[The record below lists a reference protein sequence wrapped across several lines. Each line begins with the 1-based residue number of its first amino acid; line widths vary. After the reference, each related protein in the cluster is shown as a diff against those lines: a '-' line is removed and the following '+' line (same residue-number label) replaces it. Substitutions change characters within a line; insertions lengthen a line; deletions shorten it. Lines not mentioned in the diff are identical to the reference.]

1 MNLSG
6 IISISGFPGLF
17 KIVAQSKNGVIVE
30 SLVDKKR
37 MPAYS
42 RYKISALEDISIFGK
57 ENDVLLSEIL
67 KNVANINNFA
77 PIEITKTEK
86 ELTSFMLSVFPDFDS
101 ERVHTS
107 DIKKLISWYGILLKN
122 DLLKEIEDSKE
133 EIKETKEKTPKASK
147 EAKAISATKTKS
159 APKTAGKTSASK
171 APKTATIRKTGA

>member
-42 RYKISALEDISIFGK
+42 RFKISALEDISIFGK
-57 ENDVLLSEIL
+57 TDDVLLSEIL
-67 KNVANINNFA
+67 KTVAEKNNYGA
-77 PIEITKTEK
+77 LEAIKSDADLTK
-86 ELTSFMLSVFPDFDS
+86 FMLSIFPEFDS

-107 DIKKLISWYGILLKN
+107 DIKKVISWYGILQKN
-122 DLLKEIEDSKE
+122 DLLKQVE
-133 EIKETKEKTPKASK
+133 ETKEAGAKEGKEKVVKAK
-147 EAKAISATKTKS
+147 DTAAKAAPKVKA

-171 APKTATIRKTGA
+171 AGKTATVRKTGA

>member
-37 MPAYS
+37 MPAYT

-57 ENDVLLSEIL
+57 TDDVLLSVIL
-67 KNVANINNFA
+67 KTVAEKNNYGA
-77 PIEITKTEK
+77 IEAIKTDA
-86 ELTSFMLSVFPDFDS
+86 ELTKFMLSVFPEFDS

-107 DIKKLISWYGILLKN
+107 DIKKVISWYGILQKN
-122 DLLKEIEDSKE
+122 DLLKQVE
-133 EIKETKEKTPKASK
+133 ETSEVAK
-147 EAKAISATKTKS
+147 EAKEKIAKAKDTTTKAPKAKA
-159 APKTAGKTSASK
+159 APKTAGKTSGSK
-171 APKTATIRKTGA
+171 AGKTATVRKTGA

>member
-57 ENDVLLSEIL
+57 ADDVLLSEIL
-67 KNVANINNFA
+67 KNVAEKNNFA
-77 PIEITKTEK
+77 AIETPKTDK
-86 ELTSFMLSVFPDFDS
+86 DLTSFMLTVFPEFDS

-107 DIKKLISWYGILLKN
+107 DIKKLITWYGILQKN
-122 DLLKEIEDSKE
+122 DLLKAAEEAVGDAKE
-133 EIKETKEKTPKASK
+133 NKEKAAKETKAAKAVTASK
-147 EAKAISATKTKS
+147 TKA

-171 APKTATIRKTGA
+171 AGKTATVRKTGA